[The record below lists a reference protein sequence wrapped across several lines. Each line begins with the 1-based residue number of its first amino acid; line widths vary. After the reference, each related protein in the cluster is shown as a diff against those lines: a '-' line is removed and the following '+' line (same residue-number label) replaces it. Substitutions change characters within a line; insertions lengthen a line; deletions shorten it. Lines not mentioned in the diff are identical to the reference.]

1 MKPTLFAEL
10 LASVNEALEHAR
22 GKRSLK
28 STSLPRVVQPMSA
41 ADVRQVRKRLHA
53 SQAVLAHYLHVSTKL
68 VQAWEASRR
77 RPEGPALVLLRMIKQ
92 QPGLVD
98 TFYSGM
104 SVAGRTPRQGT
115 GSTPRPRRRAAGT
128 ASG

>member
-53 SQAVLAHYLHVSTKL
+53 SQAVLAHYLNVSTKL
-68 VQAWEASRR
+68 VQAWETGRR
-77 RPEGPALVLLRMIKQ
+77 QPAGPALVLLRMIKQ

-98 TFYSGM
+98 AFYAGVAAPGRTVRTANGAEAKRRK
-104 SVAGRTPRQGT
+104 VAGQR
-115 GSTPRPRRRAAGT
+115 
-128 ASG
+128 